1 MKNFVLTVA
10 FGLVVAFTTP
20 AFAEIPRLIA
30 RRLVANGML
39 RPKLAQTNISLGLS
53 SASALSGVG
62 LGRGREALCLGFFF
76 ELALRLGLAVE
87 DPSK

>member
-39 RPKLAQTNISLGLS
+39 RPKLAQTNISLDLS
-53 SASALSGVG
+53 SAN
-62 LGRGREALCLGFFF
+62 
-76 ELALRLGLAVE
+76 
-87 DPSK
+87 